1 MTNQN
6 IWKWTARNSHV
17 SPPHTPHET
26 TMSHHP
32 THHTKQ
38 PCLTTYTPHETTMSH
53 HPHTPHETTM
63 SHHPTHHTKQ
73 PCLTTHTPHETTMYD
88 VWQVHAT
95 WQLVK
100 LKRMKHH
107 IVFLRLFS
115 PSSEFYKAYMLAITT
130 LLFAAISTATY
141 ICPCY
146 LWTRDMYFN
155 VHTILYVYTVDTV
168 CSVINLFVF
177 VFYRSYYICLP
188 I

>member
-1 MTNQN
+1 MNSTKQPCLP
-6 IWKWTARNSHV
+6 TPHTTRNNHV

-26 TMSHHP
+26 A
-32 THHTKQ
+32 
-38 PCLTTYTPHETTMSH
+38 
-53 HPHTPHETTM
+53 
-63 SHHPTHHTKQ
+63 
-73 PCLTTHTPHETTMYD
+73 MYD

-115 PSSEFYKAYMLAITT
+115 PSSEFYKAYMLAIAT

-146 LWTRDMYFN
+146 LWTRDMYFSI
-155 VHTILYVYTVDTV
+155 HPILYVYTVDTL
-168 CSVINLFVF
+168 CTVINLFVF
-177 VFYRSYYICLP
+177 VFYRSLLLYMLAYLDIVYIY
-188 I
+188 IGKMVHWGKG